1 MPLRVEDKIMITKLV
16 AEIDKKN
23 SYYYN
28 EPVKIY
34 IITII
39 QEISKEEHWDLRN
52 EIYEADMVE

>member
-39 QEISKEEHWDLRN
+39 
-52 EIYEADMVE
+52 